1 MCGKNELFMDL
12 DAKVNIV
19 AKFGDDQKIVV
30 KEKEKILIHA
40 CNEDRIIISNVFYV
54 PELESKLLSVGQ
66 LQIGDICTF

>member
-1 MCGKNELFMDL
+1 MDL

-19 AKFGDDQKIVV
+19 AKFRDDQKIVV